1 MEFAKGIKLNE
12 KRFDNGDAIV
22 NLTIDVTQVMDNPIN
37 NDRFINLTIKRSK
50 KTEKLFAIVNEYYS
64 KKQTEEP
71 TTEGPTTDEIV
82 SFSDE
87 EIPF

>member
-22 NLTIDVTQVMDNPIN
+22 NMSIDVTQLMDNPIN

-50 KTEKLFAIVNEYYS
+50 KNEKLYAVINEYYS
-64 KKQTEEP
+64 KKDNKVEE
-71 TTEGPTTDEIV
+71 TEGEIV
-82 SFSDE
+82 KFGDE